1 MGFLILFLLT
11 QDLDLGGQYIPQVS
25 VSNKIL
31 NGVCAY
37 ESDNGRILHHKN
49 RNGSWDVGF
58 CMNHRG
64 DSEERPPIPSK
75 EASYKEAEKELRYW
89 KRMHFKFCVHHYLL
103 TGECGEVKHG
113 KWRGVKNCQ
122 RKHSW
127 WSHYNTGFR
136 VFGRDRYGARVACFI
151 KSGFKKC
158 SQEKVQQTRLQ
169 LNRYIGIEDVSAM

>member
-1 MGFLILFLLT
+1 MVFFILFLLL
-11 QDLDLGGQYIPQVS
+11 QDPSLGGQYRPQVF
-25 VSNKIL
+25 VGNKIL

-37 ESDNGRILHHKN
+37 ESDHGRILYHKN

-64 DSEERPPIPSK
+64 PSDERPPIPSK
-75 EASYKEAEKELRYW
+75 RASYKEAERELRYW
-89 KRMHFKFCVHHYLL
+89 KKMHSKFCVRHYLL
-103 TGECGEVKHG
+103 TGTCGEVKYG
-113 KWRGVKNCQ
+113 KWRGVRNCQ

-136 VFGRDRYGARVACFI
+136 VFSKDRYGARVACFI

-158 SQEKVQQTRLQ
+158 SQEKVEQTRLY
-169 LNRYIGIEDVSAM
+169 LNRHIGIKDVPAV